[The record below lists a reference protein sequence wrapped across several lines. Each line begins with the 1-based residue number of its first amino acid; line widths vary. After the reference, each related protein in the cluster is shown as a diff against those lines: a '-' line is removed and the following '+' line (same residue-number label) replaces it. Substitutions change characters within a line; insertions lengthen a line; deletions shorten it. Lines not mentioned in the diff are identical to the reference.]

1 MKESK
6 TAEEQ
11 VPRPFHPQDCPLAV
25 RSLAPVCPLAVRN
38 LVPVLVTENDFGQSL
53 LSYVAIRDF
62 GHFLIGGRN
71 TS

>member
-11 VPRPFHPQDCPLAV
+11 VPRASHPQDCPLAI
-25 RSLAPVCPLAVRN
+25 RSLAPVCPLAVKN
-38 LVPVLVTENDFGQSL
+38 LVPVLVTENDSEQPL

-71 TS
+71 TG